1 MNALQ
6 RALRTV
12 DRTHRRNRLI
22 AFLYAVFKK
31 FGDDQGGNLVALI
44 TYYGFVSIFPL
55 LLVASTVLGIVLHND
70 PSLQQRILGSALAQF
85 PVIGQQIQQN
95 VHAMPRSGVA
105 LAIGLIVTLYG
116 GLGVV
121 RGTET
126 AMNTVWNVPRK
137 RWPSFLAGMLRAVL
151 MLVLAGV
158 VTIAA
163 ALLSGVAG
171 GASVAVWLKAVG
183 IAGSLVLNLILF
195 LGIFRILPSLDLSW
209 GDVLPGAC
217 VAAVAWTVLQLV
229 GGVLVAHQLKGSSE
243 LYGFFG
249 VVLALLAW
257 ISLGAEITILAAE
270 MNVVRKRRLWPR
282 SIVQPPLTDADRRA
296 LHDYAHQ
303 EERRPEESV
312 HVAIG
317 GTGPAADETAEPKGA
332 GG

>member
-1 MNALQ
+1 MNAIQ
-6 RALRTV
+6 RALRSV

-31 FGDDQGGNLVALI
+31 FGDDQGGNLAALI

-55 LLVASTVLGIVLHND
+55 FLVASTVLGFVLHDN
-70 PSLQQRILGSALAQF
+70 PSLQQRILGSALAEF

-105 LAIGLIVTLYG
+105 LIIGLVIALYG

-126 AMNTVWNVPRK
+126 AMNTIWNVPRT
-137 RWPSFLAGMLRAVL
+137 RWPNFLASTARAVL
-151 MLVLAGV
+151 TLALAGV

-171 GASVAVWLKAVG
+171 GASVPVWLKVIG
-183 IAGSLVLNLILF
+183 IAGSLMLNLVLF
-195 LGIFRILPSLDLSW
+195 LGIFRILPSIDLGW
-209 GDVLPGAC
+209 RDVLPGAC
-217 VAAVAWTVLQLV
+217 VAAVAWTVLQLI

-257 ISLGAEITILAAE
+257 ISMGAEITLLAAE
-270 MNVVRKRRLWPR
+270 MNVVRVRRLWPR

-296 LHDYAHQ
+296 LRHYASQ

-312 HVAIG
+312 HVTIEPTEAREDQ
-317 GTGPAADETAEPKGA
+317 AAGA
-332 GG
+332 KQAQG